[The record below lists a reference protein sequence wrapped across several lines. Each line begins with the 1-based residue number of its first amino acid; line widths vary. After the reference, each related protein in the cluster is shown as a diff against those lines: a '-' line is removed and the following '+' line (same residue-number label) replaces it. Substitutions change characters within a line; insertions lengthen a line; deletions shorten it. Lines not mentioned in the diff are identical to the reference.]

1 MTTNYHFTLEAYS
14 WAEELIALLLE
25 PSGKRVAPE
34 IACANRFIE
43 LATTCLS
50 DRTINPSYVAR
61 VACETQYFF
70 YQAFNDRQ
78 LGRRIHLPV
87 AVVLEHVVI
96 ELVLRTARTDRLEEL
111 ERLLFAVRKGKDFP
125 DHIVPQTVRLIHV
138 AIERVKSASNSSPAS
153 S

>member
-14 WAEELIALLLE
+14 WSEELIALILD
-25 PSGKRVAPE
+25 PPKTQVANE
-34 IACANRFIE
+34 LVCEERFVE
-43 LATTCLS
+43 LAKTCLS

-61 VACETQYFF
+61 IACETQYFF
-70 YQAFNDRQ
+70 YQAFHDRR
-78 LGRRIHLPV
+78 LGHRIHLPV

-96 ELVLRTARTDRLEEL
+96 EVVLRTARTDRLEEL

-125 DHIVPQTVRLIHV
+125 DHIVPQAVRLIHV
-138 AIERVKSASNSSPAS
+138 AMERVKSASNPTPAS